1 MCVCVCVCVRVRMR
15 IGVSLLGLL
24 QYELGSLNH
33 RNLSSPGSGSSKS
46 EFKVWAGLVLLKAE
60 RQNVSQASLPAS
72 SGLLAT
78 LCVSWLVEA
87 SPHLSSSSHVVLCVC
102 VYVSTFPL
110 CIRTPIKVDEGPSRS
125 SMMSHVHSLHLCDP
139 ISKDGSVLRSW
150 WSGPHYMN
158 FRGIPFNP
166 KQYTCIFF
174 LMKHCL

>member
-1 MCVCVCVCVRVRMR
+1 MCVCVCACAHTRTRMH

-60 RQNVSQASLPAS
+60 RQNVSQASLSAS
-72 SGLLAT
+72 GGLLAT

-102 VYVSTFPL
+102 VCMCPRFPF
-110 CIRTPIKVDEGPSRS
+110 V
-125 SMMSHVHSLHLCDP
+125 
-139 ISKDGSVLRSW
+139 
-150 WSGPHYMN
+150 
-158 FRGIPFNP
+158 
-166 KQYTCIFF
+166 
-174 LMKHCL
+174 